1 MLEMFNL
8 LEVTCDSIPEE
19 ITSILRSI
27 VTLIQIGIP
36 IILVIMGMIDLGKA
50 VTSQKEDEI
59 KKAQSMLIKRLIYG
73 VIIFLVVAIVKFVLG
88 IVGDSAGE
96 AISCLGEIFG

>member
-8 LEVTCDSIPEE
+8 LDVSCDMIPGE
-19 ITSILRSI
+19 ITGILRSI

-50 VTSQKEDEI
+50 VTSQKEEEI

-73 VIIFLVVAIVKFVLG
+73 VLIFLVVAIVKFVLG

-96 AISCLGEIFG
+96 AISCLAEIFG